1 MAAWLLLTGIASA
14 GPLVDLRYGAQTNG
28 QVTTGGGL
36 GILQSANSD
45 QTSSATS
52 LNSTDATFG
61 GTAAFFGAPSEVAQ
75 ASSTHGAPG
84 DLGGRAG
91 QGQAR
96 LFDTLIFHIAG
107 GGSAD
112 VTTHISGN
120 WSVTGGGGVSY
131 SLQMGA
137 PGFGSVL
144 FSDSAQSDPFFTGP
158 EFVGTFT
165 PGAASGTY
173 ADGGLFHVVDGI
185 SYRVNTELSISSF
198 GGGSVY
204 IDDPLTFVLPTG
216 VTFNSAS
223 GSTYSAAGVTV
234 GVPEPA
240 SLALLGLGLAGLGF
254 SRRKKA

>member
-1 MAAWLLLTGIASA
+1 MHSARNRAAKEWPNDPFRKKQISMKNLLIPSMAAWLLLTGIASA

-120 WSVTGGGGVSY
+120 WSVTGGGGSVTPCKWALLDLEAS
-131 SLQMGA
+131 SLVIQHS
-137 PGFGSVL
+137 PTRFL
-144 FSDSAQSDPFFTGP
+144 PAQSLS
-158 EFVGTFT
+158 
-165 PGAASGTY
+165 AR
-173 ADGGLFHVVDGI
+173 LL
-185 SYRVNTELSISSF
+185 RVRRA
-198 GGGSVY
+198 VHMR
-204 IDDPLTFVLPTG
+204 
-216 VTFNSAS
+216 
-223 GSTYSAAGVTV
+223 TV
-234 GVPEPA
+234 G
-240 SLALLGLGLAGLGF
+240 SF
-254 SRRKKA
+254 T